1 MVHPK
6 KSEII
11 TVGEFS
17 HVIGR
22 KWEDHELVALADELL
37 KWMEEDESRLWF
49 RRFFTQKRI
58 GRNTVK
64 RLVGRNEYLEEIYSL
79 VKDIQEDRLVERGLT
94 GKGNQVFV
102 IMTLKN
108 VSGWRSEPVEP
119 EEEEDHLL
127 IVDWY
132 DEEKRKQEEEEAL
145 ARLREE
151 RIQQNMERLRN
162 EQGSKDASND

>member
-22 KWEDHELVALADELL
+22 KWEDHELTALADEFL

-64 RLVGRNEYLEEIYSL
+64 RLVDRHEYLAEIYEL
-79 VKDIQEDRLVERGLT
+79 VKDIQEDRLVERGLN

-108 VSGWRSEPVEP
+108 VAGWRSEPQETP
-119 EEEEDHLL
+119 DDDSDFEIEWDHESFGEV
-127 IVDWY
+127 IK
-132 DEEKRKQEEEEAL
+132 ENEKIAET
-145 ARLREE
+145 
-151 RIQQNMERLRN
+151 I
-162 EQGSKDASND
+162 